1 MRTHYT
7 TSSTAHVRL
16 DTMENS
22 VKKVRPL
29 ANNYRSRQGNQD
41 SLPYTPCMI
50 QHASL
55 STKPS
60 LILLLKMDSFGLCL
74 SHFV

>member
-1 MRTHYT
+1 MRTDYT
-7 TSSTAHVRL
+7 ANSTAHVRL

-22 VKKVRPL
+22 VRKVRHL
-29 ANNYRSRQGNQD
+29 ANRYKSMQRNQD
-41 SLPYTPCMI
+41 SLLYTPCMI
-50 QHASL
+50 QQASL

>member
-1 MRTHYT
+1 MRTAY
-7 TSSTAHVRL
+7 TAHVRL

-22 VKKVRPL
+22 VRKVRLL
-29 ANNYRSRQGNQD
+29 ANNYKSRQRNQD
-41 SLPYTPCMI
+41 SLLYIPCMI
-50 QHASL
+50 QQASL